1 MIKFYL
7 AIIGILCTGAL
18 LMATEPNK
26 PGGNIQDKPAPPA
39 PAGQAPAEQDTAVT
53 RAIEKGLAFL
63 SSKQQSNGAWI
74 CRVGYKL
81 NDGYI
86 GVENENIAVTALAGI
101 AFMAQ
106 GNLPGRGKYG
116 QEVSRAVDFIL
127 SCVRETDGYITKHG
141 SRMYE
146 HAFAT
151 LFLAEVYGMSPRD
164 DVKAKLKKA
173 VSLIVSSQNNEGGWR
188 YQPAPIDADISVTVT
203 TLQALRAARNSGI
216 SVPKETIDAAIKY
229 IKTSARPDGA
239 FEYQLPTSRTSFALT
254 AAGVTA
260 LMSAGEYDAPEVKRG
275 LISMKRN
282 LRLPYGDYHFFY
294 SHYYGAQA
302 FYQAGGDYWKNYLPY
317 IQKELLPRQLPEGFW
332 TDDVGP
338 TYATAMACIILQV
351 ANDYLPIIQR

>member
-1 MIKFYL
+1 MIRFYL
-7 AIIGILCTGAL
+7 VIIGILCAGAL
-18 LMATEPNK
+18 LMATEPAGNPDQPK
-26 PGGNIQDKPAPPA
+26 TAAAAPGG
-39 PAGQAPAEQDTAVT
+39 QADTAVT
-53 RAIEKGLAFL
+53 QAIEKGLAFL
-63 SSKQQSNGAWI
+63 SSKQQANGAWI
-74 CRVGYKL
+74 CKVGYKL
-81 NDGYI
+81 NEGYI
-86 GVENENIAVTALAGI
+86 GAENENIAVTALAGL

-116 QEVSRAVDFIL
+116 PEVARAVDFIL

-164 DVKAKLKKA
+164 EVKAKLKKA
-173 VSLIVSSQNNEGGWR
+173 AYLIVSSQNSEGGWR

-203 TLQALRAARNSGI
+203 TLQALRAARNIGI

-229 IKTSARPDGA
+229 IKKSARPDGA

-260 LMSAGEYDAPEVKRG
+260 LMSAGEYDAPEVKNG
-275 LISMKRN
+275 LNYMKRPN
-282 LRLPYGDYHFFY
+282 NMRLPYGDYHFFY

-317 IQKELLPRQLPEGFW
+317 IQKELLARQLPKGFW